1 MDIEY
6 FGANCIRIANKKAS
20 VVFDDNLAVLGQKPV
35 VKKDEI
41 AVYTGSHDAPAVE
54 TKITI
59 DYPGEYEVSEI
70 MLTGIQVRGHMD
82 EEGQRNSVM
91 YRMLMDDVRYAIL
104 GHVHPDLT
112 DNQLEQLGVVDVLFV
127 PVGGNGYTLDS
138 VGALK
143 LIKKIEP
150 KIIIPTHYEDR
161 GLKYEV
167 PQQPLETALT
177 GLSMEVAETVDK
189 LKLKYGETGEATR
202 LIVLNRQ

>member
-6 FGANCIRIANKKAS
+6 FGGNCIRIANKKAS
-20 VVFDDNLAVLGQKPV
+20 VVFDDNLVALGQKPV
-35 VKKDEI
+35 VKKDDI
-41 AVYTGSHDAPAVE
+41 AVYTSTHDVPAAE

-91 YRMLMDDVRYAIL
+91 YKMLMDDVRYAIL

-112 DNQLEQLGVVDVLFV
+112 DNQLEQLGVVDVLFI

-150 KIIIPTHYEDR
+150 KVIIPTHYEDKD
-161 GLKYEV
+161 LKYEV